1 MLSHVRT
8 YPVGRR
14 MNEDA
19 RSVAR
24 SAPAR
29 QPFRRTRRRVPQR
42 YDARAAAVVPCHP
55 AVIFPRI
62 PREEPGTIETPFV
75 RLAPRLTE
83 EAAP

>member
-8 YPVGRR
+8 YSVGRF

-29 QPFRRTRRRVPQR
+29 QPFRRPAEGSLSGKTLERRQWSRATRWRSP
-42 YDARAAAVVPCHP
+42 DP
-55 AVIFPRI
+55 AGGSRH
-62 PREEPGTIETPFV
+62 GETPFV